1 LNPEPDRKALPAAH
15 RSGMAMHRSDFDH
28 CPRKHRHK
36 NTEMSGVLD
45 AAARWILGGFG
56 DRLAHRSLHLVG
68 IGLRFDPIEI
78 EIQQRLIDSIKILK
92 IREGHKLVV
101 SKALPI
107 VLKRE

>member
-1 LNPEPDRKALPAAH
+1 
-15 RSGMAMHRSDFDH
+15 M
-28 CPRKHRHK
+28 C
-36 NTEMSGVLD
+36 GVLD
-45 AAARWILGGFG
+45 AAAGWILGGFG
-56 DRLAHRSLHLVG
+56 DRLADRRLHLVG